1 MCVPLITEIKV
12 FHMILGGIDKFL
24 EQFQEIRCSEVSS
37 GVLCSY
43 KFLSCLVTHIAG
55 NFQGRK
61 LLQILWLCGY
71 LQKLSLQNWECGVFW
86 CRETEQSAK
95 VFSMKIVFL
104 PIRKFSP
111 SKVSRYT
118 VC

>member
-1 MCVPLITEIKV
+1 M
-12 FHMILGGIDKFL
+12 
-24 EQFQEIRCSEVSS
+24 SS

-71 LQKLSLQNWECGVFW
+71 LQKLSLQNWECGAFW

-95 VFSMKIVFL
+95 VFSMKIVFFTNSQV
-104 PIRKFSP
+104 FSLESFP
-111 SKVSRYT
+111 LYGMLIQKYY
-118 VC
+118 